1 MFTYQILII
10 IAIII
15 ATIFVSKR
23 FYDDVLSVG
32 LYCTWLIIGILVILA
47 ALFPQISINIAL
59 ITGLGRGLDALYIIA
74 ILMLFYISFKL
85 FNRIEDQKKR
95 INELVSEL
103 AIQKQNDDENE

>member
-1 MFTYQILII
+1 MFTYQLLII

-23 FYDDVLSVG
+23 FYNDVLSIG
-32 LYCTWLIIGILVILA
+32 LYSTWIILGILVIIA
-47 ALFPQISINIAL
+47 ALFPEISIHIAA

-74 ILMLFYISFKL
+74 TLLLFYISFKL

-103 AIQKQNDDENE
+103 ALQQQKDDEK